1 MFFNNHIGDKGFDF
15 EVLIVFELFDVSQV
29 NETHK
34 VPNVVIVIDFVLI
47 RDGFKKKKKKLM
59 EFSIK
64 GPDPP
69 SQHPKWKKK
78 KRWSKNALNHL
89 K

>member
-1 MFFNNHIGDKGFDF
+1 MIIRPGVGYRPVINYVFQIGGRCGLG
-15 EVLIVFELFDVSQV
+15 VVS
-29 NETHK
+29 
-34 VPNVVIVIDFVLI
+34 
-47 RDGFKKKKKKLM
+47 KKKKKLM

-69 SQHPKWKKK
+69 SQPLNGKKT
-78 KRWSKNALNHL
+78 WSKNALNHL

>member
-1 MFFNNHIGDKGFDF
+1 MIKNVENEISSGMSNFGKLCFDLG
-15 EVLIVFELFDVSQV
+15 VVS
-29 NETHK
+29 
-34 VPNVVIVIDFVLI
+34 
-47 RDGFKKKKKKLM
+47 KKKLM

-69 SQHPKWKKK
+69 SQPLNGKKT
-78 KRWSKNALNHL
+78 WSKNALNHL

>member
-1 MFFNNHIGDKGFDF
+1 MFFYNPIGDKGFDF

-47 RDGFKKKKKKLM
+47 TQ
-59 EFSIK
+59 
-64 GPDPP
+64 PP
-69 SQHPKWKKK
+69 TQPPTQPGK
-78 KRWSKNALNHL
+78 
-89 K
+89 